1 MWDDEFNLRELKI
14 QLKWAGYT
22 EQEIENV
29 MRKEIGRENGDE
41 RFFLSESSYRDSNI

>member
-22 EQEIENV
+22 EQEIENII
-29 MRKEIGRENGDE
+29 RKEIGNEGPVLPKPCDRSGN
-41 RFFLSESSYRDSNI
+41 N